1 MFDSRSPIIKIGG
14 YIIVGFFVLIII
26 ISFGMPDFM
35 SRLGIDKSTVAI
47 VNGEKIQYLDFLR
60 YRDMVAG
67 RVKDSQSKEFQQY
80 LLDSLIRYRLQLQ
93 KGKAIGI
100 KVSDERV
107 KRAVKEIPIFR
118 DKSGRFSPEY
128 LNRFLDHFNMSL
140 SDYYVMMR
148 EELINAAIV
157 EMLRMGAGAS
167 PEEIR
172 AQAAIR
178 NSRIMI
184 KYCYVANSE
193 LKNRMRGAIAVS
205 EAEIDRELAKNRAE
219 IKDPKTDRE
228 RIRTKLEDRKFEAG
242 KKALIEELDRLSVEG
257 RPFEAAASR
266 MGGKVSLSREF
277 KIGEPVREASAKGEV
292 LHTINDS
299 PVFVNDCL
307 ALGTGRSSRAINAF
321 DGLYVFTPVRK
332 DVVMKDPAPSER
344 ESIENALAG
353 ERVNAV
359 YMSMMAA
366 YLEKSRISKNLNT
379 N

>member
-1 MFDSRSPIIKIGG
+1 
-14 YIIVGFFVLIII
+14 
-26 ISFGMPDFM
+26 
-35 SRLGIDKSTVAI
+35 
-47 VNGEKIQYLDFLR
+47 
-60 YRDMVAG
+60 
-67 RVKDSQSKEFQQY
+67 
-80 LLDSLIRYRLQLQ
+80 
-93 KGKAIGI
+93 
-100 KVSDERV
+100 
-107 KRAVKEIPIFR
+107 
-118 DKSGRFSPEY
+118 
-128 LNRFLDHFNMSL
+128 MSL

-205 EAEIDRELAKNRAE
+205 EAEIDRELAKNRTE

-242 KKALIEELDRLSVEG
+242 KKALIEDLDRLSVEG
-257 RPFEAAASR
+257 RPFEAAAAR
-266 MGGKVSLSREF
+266 MGGRVSLSRELN
-277 KIGEPVREASAKGEV
+277 IGEPVREASAKGEV

-307 ALGTGRSSRAINAF
+307 ALGTGKSSRAVNAF

>member
-118 DKSGRFSPEY
+118 DKSGRFNPEY

>member
-307 ALGTGRSSRAINAF
+307 ALGTGKSSRAVNAF